1 LQNSVLK
8 KPKEKEEQMEN
19 LVDKKLTWEKPDVT
33 VYGDLASL
41 TQGSPQGTGK
51 NLGFGDDILQVVN
64 AGISSVP

>member
-1 LQNSVLK
+1 M
-8 KPKEKEEQMEN
+8 EKEVE
-19 LVDKKLTWEKPDVT
+19 KKLTWEKPDVT
-33 VYGDLASL
+33 VFGDLASL